1 MEAFRPR
8 RHDLLD
14 PFDLAAFRA
23 ELQGELILP
32 GGADYDVARLAHNTI
47 YDRQPTFIVKAAG
60 AGDVART
67 VVLARDAGMSL
78 AVRSGGHSLAGHS
91 TVDDG
96 IVLDLSGMK
105 GLHIDVEARTAW
117 AQPGLTAGEYTAAA
131 AAHGLAT
138 PFGDT
143 GSVGIAGLTLGG
155 GIGWLVRKYGLAID
169 ALQAVEIVTADG
181 RLITANADHHPDLFW
196 AVRGGGGNF
205 GVVTRFQFQLY
216 PVETVLGGAL
226 FLPPTADVLR
236 SLEPI
241 AANAPEE
248 LTTISFLMP
257 IPPVP
262 FVPAER
268 HGELSLILMF
278 VWSGDPADG
287 NAALEPF
294 RQVATPI
301 AEAVMPMPY
310 IGIYQFTEGAEAPG
324 RGVVRSR
331 FMNTLSDA
339 AIESILSAMAV
350 ASPTAIVQI
359 RVLGGAMA
367 RVPADGDRL
376 RPSGGPG
383 HGRDHR
389 PLRGPRA
396 RTTPSSP
403 GPRGSM
409 RRSHRTPR
417 CLLELPPGRGRG
429 SPPRRVPGWH
439 VRAAR
444 RDQASL
450 RPDQPLPPEPE
461 HPSGR
466 QPRLRPLGSVPGRR
480 RPGGPAA
487 FACPGGTP
495 PEGSRL
501 EPSAPMGRA
510 RHRRP
515 RRRRCIR
522 MHEQGG
528 SISDRGAAGRLAL
541 RQVVIW
547 RRSRRC
553 VVGRRGLVSRRAV
566 VSRRGVVSWRRSW
579 FEERVGVVERWLA
592 RGVGGVR
599 RGGGAGC
606 PGRDRG
612 SGRST
617 RSHAVPDPIAE
628 RSGDGRQG
636 DDQDQKQERSATR
649 R

>member
-32 GGADYDVARLAHNTI
+32 GGTDYDTARHAHNTI
-47 YDRQPTFIVKAAG
+47 YDRRPTFIVKAAG

-67 VVLARDAGMSL
+67 VVLARDAGMEL
-78 AVRSGGHSLAGHS
+78 AVRSGGHSVAGHS

-105 GLHIDVEARTAW
+105 GLHIDTERRTAW

-155 GIGWLVRKYGLAID
+155 GIGFLVRKYGLAID

-205 GVVTRFQFQLY
+205 GVVTRFQFKLY

-226 FLPPTADVLR
+226 FLPPTADVLS
-236 SLEPI
+236 SLVPI

-248 LTTISFLMP
+248 LSTISFLMA

-268 HGELSLILMF
+268 HGELALIVMF

-310 IGIYQFTEGAEAPG
+310 PGIYQFTEGGEAPG

-331 FMNTLSDA
+331 FMNALSDA
-339 AIESILSAMAV
+339 SIESILSAMAT
-350 ASPTAIVQI
+350 ASPSAIVQI

-367 RVPADGDRL
+367 RVPVDGDGL
-376 RPSGGPG
+376 RPSVGAG

-389 PLRGPRA
+389 PLRGSRVGRR
-396 RTTPSSP
+396 RTSP
-403 GPRGSM
+403 GPRPC
-409 RRSHRTPR
+409 T
-417 CLLELPPGRGRG
+417 
-429 SPPRRVPGWH
+429 
-439 VRAAR
+439 
-444 RDQASL
+444 
-450 RPDQPLPPEPE
+450 
-461 HPSGR
+461 
-466 QPRLRPLGSVPGRR
+466 
-480 RPGGPAA
+480 
-487 FACPGGTP
+487 
-495 PEGSRL
+495 
-501 EPSAPMGRA
+501 
-510 RHRRP
+510 
-515 RRRRCIR
+515 
-522 MHEQGG
+522 
-528 SISDRGAAGRLAL
+528 
-541 RQVVIW
+541 
-547 RRSRRC
+547 RRSRRTRQAC
-553 VVGRRGLVSRRAV
+553 TPTSSQDEGEDRLRDAYPGGTYERLAAIKRRYDPTNFFRLNQNIRP
-566 VSRRGVVSWRRSW
+566 
-579 FEERVGVVERWLA
+579 
-592 RGVGGVR
+592 
-599 RGGGAGC
+599 AGN
-606 PGRDRG
+606 PG
-612 SGRST
+612 
-617 RSHAVPDPIAE
+617 
-628 RSGDGRQG
+628 
-636 DDQDQKQERSATR
+636 
-649 R
+649 